1 MDGLGGKGGTNA
13 IFAVDGSPVIHDV
26 FVGLDNL
33 GNPSDVKSWQTILL
47 IPYGRGGAGFSVL
60 HVTNPEKPYH
70 LFSVFN
76 DRVNNLVK
84 VAGKDGDIETYQYT
98 QGSFNVNESLEALK
112 AAANQQKAKDT
123 DISNDNS
130 GNDFTER
137 DKNSDLPIKFNCW
150 KIFFNRGTN
159 ACFRGTSFTFLIND
173 FPAIIEDNPSLATV
187 MKKMNS
193 ETL

>member
-1 MDGLGGKGGTNA
+1 MTDWMDLVVRRQNA

-33 GNPSDVKSWQTILL
+33 VTPRCKILVNNFTYS
-47 IPYGRGGAGFSVL
+47 IWKRCWFSVL

-130 GNDFTER
+130 GNDFIER
-137 DKNSDLPIKFNCW
+137 DKIATCQSNSTAGK
-150 KIFFNRGTN
+150 
-159 ACFRGTSFTFLIND
+159 FLIE
-173 FPAIIEDNPSLATV
+173 AQMLAL
-187 MKKMNS
+187 
-193 ETL
+193 EEHHLHFL